1 MLARHITHPSLDC
14 EYYFVTF
21 MEQKDIDDFCKK
33 CKWFD
38 KKDAHIY
45 DSYIIEYHKD
55 PEWYEIIPRNAFR
68 NLLNN
73 KLSVYNSVLMEF
85 ENFFQG

>member
-14 EYYFVTF
+14 EYYFVAFT
-21 MEQKDIDDFCKK
+21 EQKDIDDFCKK

-38 KKDAHIY
+38 KEDAHIY

-55 PEWYEIIPRNAFR
+55 PEWYEIIPRSAFR

-73 KLSVYNSVLMEF
+73 KLSVYNSVLIEF

>member
-38 KKDAHIY
+38 KEDAHIY

-55 PEWYEIIPRNAFR
+55 PEWYEIISRSAFS

-73 KLSVYNSVLMEF
+73 KLSVYNSVLIEF